1 MAGEEFVI
9 IMPET
14 ELEDAKALTER
25 IRSELECK
33 KLAINK
39 SGEQLGTVSNGFVWH
54 RGAHRKRHVRKA
66 GRARRRQTLRS
77 QAHRAQSPRMGREL
91 IAAACR
97 TWGVRRSKSTS
108 ERAQTVVLP
117 SG

>member
-25 IRSELECK
+25 IGSELECK

-39 SGEQLGTVSNGFVWH
+39 SGEQFGTVTASFGI
-54 RGAHRKRHVRKA
+54 AALTASERKA

-97 TWGVRRSKSTS
+97 TIGVSRSAAS